1 MRQKV
6 WFSLSM
12 FAGLIVACAI
22 SSAAQTIKN
31 PRLSA
36 SDLDAATA
44 AARSVQGPEA
54 ELVYATRVD
63 AIEKGKLNCLVVVS
77 ASGTG
82 DTKKYVVQVIRD
94 GSAFKLAAGETG
106 NALPPGDRFL
116 KIGLR
121 HEVGKAPILRLMSAT
136 REKGDQDERQ
146 RNLDFQYQG
155 TEFALVGQSVTSIAK

>member
-6 WFSLSM
+6 WFLVLT
-12 FAGLIVACAI
+12 GLILTAV
-22 SSAAQTIKN
+22 SVAAQTIRN

-36 SDLDAATA
+36 SDLEAAKDAAKSA
-44 AARSVQGPEA
+44 QGPDA

-77 ASGTG
+77 AATAGTA
-82 DTKKYVVQVIRD
+82 KAYVVQVIRD
-94 GSAFKLAAGETG
+94 GSALKLVAGESG
-106 NALPPGDRFL
+106 NAVASGDRFL

-121 HEVGKAPILRLMSAT
+121 HEDGKAPILRVMSAT
-136 REKGDQDERQ
+136 REKGSGDERQ

-155 TEFALVGQSVTSIAK
+155 TEFALVGQSVTSIAR